1 MIVVTDSTVLI
12 GLAKIGKLD
21 LLRKIFSKVYI
32 PQEVFK
38 EVVEKG
44 RKSAIIAENTT
55 PLPARM
61 FEEKGSILDIIF
73 SNLPKMK
80 TSMLFL

>member
-1 MIVVTDSTVLI
+1 MNQESL
-12 GLAKIGKLD
+12 GKLD

-44 RKSAIIAENTT
+44 GKSAIIAEDIT
-55 PLPARM
+55 LFPALM
-61 FEEKGSILDIIF
+61 FEEKDPILDIIF
-73 SNLPKMK
+73 RPNCQK
-80 TSMLFL
+80 